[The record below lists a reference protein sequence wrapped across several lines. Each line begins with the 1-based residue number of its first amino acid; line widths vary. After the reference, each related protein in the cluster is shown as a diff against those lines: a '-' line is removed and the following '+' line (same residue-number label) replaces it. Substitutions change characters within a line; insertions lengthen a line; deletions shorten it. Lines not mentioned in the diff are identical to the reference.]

1 MGVRVKICGI
11 TSVEDALAAGDA
23 GADFIGVIVEIEG
36 SPRAISS
43 AAARNIIEESRVP
56 VVVLLEKSPSDI
68 EKLADSLRPY
78 AIQLI
83 GEAAPGMVEKLTSR
97 ISVRIWKTVQVPQRG
112 AGDALLA
119 GLRAVIAQYHS
130 AGIDAVVLDTLV
142 KLPDKQYK
150 GGTGQVCDWDT
161 AQQLVAQ
168 SPLPLFLA
176 GGINP
181 SNAREAITAVH
192 PYGID
197 VSSGVEAAPGRK
209 DLHKIVALMRI
220 VRSA

>member
-1 MGVRVKICGI
+1 MDVRVKICGI

-36 SPRAISS
+36 TPRAVSS
-43 AAARNIIEESRVP
+43 AAARRIIEESRVP
-56 VVVLLEKSPSDI
+56 VVALLEKSPPDI
-68 EKLADSLRPY
+68 ERIADSLQPY

-83 GEAAPGMVEKLTSR
+83 GEAVPGMVEKLASR
-97 ISVRIWKTVQVPQRG
+97 ISARIWKTVQVPQRG
-112 AGDALLA
+112 ADASPLA
-119 GLRAVIAQYHS
+119 GLRSVIEQYHS
-130 AGIDAVVLDTLV
+130 AGIEAVVLDTLV
-142 KLPDKQYK
+142 QVADKTYK
-150 GGTGQVCDWDT
+150 GGTGKECDWNI
-161 AQQLVAQ
+161 ARQLMAQ

-181 SNAREAITAVH
+181 SNAQQAISAVH

-197 VSSGVEAAPGRK
+197 VSSGVEKAPGKK
-209 DLHKIVALMRI
+209 DPQKIVALMRI